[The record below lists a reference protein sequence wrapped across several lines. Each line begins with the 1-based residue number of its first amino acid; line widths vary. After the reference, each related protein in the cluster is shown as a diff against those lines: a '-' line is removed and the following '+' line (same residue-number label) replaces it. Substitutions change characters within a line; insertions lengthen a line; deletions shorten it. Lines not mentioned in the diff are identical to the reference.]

1 MDNFE
6 MSSSVL
12 ELSEHKTY
20 IELIRRSCYYNYP
33 NGNNVQLNSDNAEEM
48 AETLINQPVV
58 AKYKKIADKD
68 DLGGHEC
75 SVDKNGNVKFGTAT
89 IGVNTAVE
97 VKDDDVTLYSGET
110 VNTPCLF
117 VTSRI
122 WKRNSSVCNAIK
134 RLFSLGQLHSSW
146 EILSEKTEMVDGV
159 KVLKKYLFES
169 DCLLGSRTTPAYG
182 NCAETLCMASLD
194 EESPEMLIAES
205 LANDIYNTEAKEDNM
220 AKTQEIAEEKVVE
233 TPTEASEVKV
243 ENTDTPVA
251 EVSEGETSES
261 ENKEEA
267 EKSEEISEAKDEKPF
282 EVEKSEETLES
293 SALTVRDLRVKI
305 SEICRQ
311 TYRWFY
317 VCFMFPAENY
327 VLGKTDENG
336 ENELDYVKF
345 TYTVNGNEVT
355 VGEPE
360 KVTLS
365 VSVAEINNTVAE
377 KNDAIVKANAEIQT
391 LKAENDALLSY
402 KERCEKEDAEKA
414 ENELSEKK
422 EALKKYALD
431 SKQITEAE
439 LETDEFKKIID
450 KLDKAQL
457 SEIISDRVVA
467 SLSKESKTET
477 KVETSEVEVEKPQA
491 NLETAEDNEIDVD
504 NIIKS
509 FLRK

>member
-20 IELIRRSCYYNYP
+20 LELTRRSCYYNYP

-48 AETLINQPVV
+48 AETLVNQPVV
-58 AKYKKIADKD
+58 AKYKKIAGKD

-122 WKRNSSVCNAIK
+122 WKRNSSVCDAIK
-134 RLFSLGQLHSSW
+134 RLFNLGQLHSSW

-194 EESPEMLIAES
+194 EESPEMLIAEA

-233 TPTEASEVKV
+233 IPTEASEVKV

-365 VSVAEINNTVAE
+365 VSVAEINNTIAE

-391 LKAENDALLSY
+391 LKAENETLLSY

-439 LETDEFKKIID
+439 LETDKFKKIID
-450 KLDKAQL
+450 ELDKAQL

-467 SLSKESKTET
+467 SLSKESKAET